1 MQAAS
6 AMRMKPPSSSP
17 HGARPAGAGSG
28 LPARAGAGFKP
39 RHLQDWIEDAKAPT
53 FFEIHAEN
61 YMGAGGPPHAWLTR
75 MRDFRPLSVH
85 GVGLSIGA
93 EAPLDHDHLERLAHL
108 VDRYQPDA
116 VSEHLAWST
125 HGNHFL
131 NDLLP
136 LTYDSFTLD
145 RVCMHIDQVQMRL
158 RRPILLENPSTY
170 FEFEASTFSEQDFI
184 RQVVERSGCG
194 LLLDVN
200 NVYVSCRNNQRDPLA
215 YLQGLPVDA
224 VGEIHLAGHA
234 GQVDEDGN
242 MVFIDNHGAQVAD
255 AVWEL
260 YAHVLSRTGP
270 VATLIE
276 WDSDVPA
283 YDLLSAEVHAADRH
297 IDSLRNVH
305 DGIAA

>member
-1 MQAAS
+1 MQATR
-6 AMRMKPPSSSP
+6 AMRMKPPSPSP
-17 HGARPAGAGSG
+17 HGARPARAGNG

-39 RHLQDWIEDAKAPT
+39 QHLHDWIEDAQAPA
-53 FFEIHAEN
+53 FFEVHAEN
-61 YMGAGGPPHAWLTR
+61 YMGAGGPPHAWLAR
-75 MRDFRPLSVH
+75 MRGLRPLSVH

-93 EAPLDHDHLERLAHL
+93 EAPLDHDHLDRLARL
-108 VDRYQPDA
+108 VDRYQPVA

-125 HGNHFL
+125 RGNHFL

-136 LTYDSFTLD
+136 LTYDRLTLD
-145 RVCMHIDQVQMRL
+145 RVCAHIDQVQTRL

-184 RQVVERSGCG
+184 RQVVQRSGCG

-200 NVYVSCRNNQRDPLA
+200 NVYVSCRNNQRDPFA
-215 YLQGLPVDA
+215 YLQDFPLHA

-234 GQVDEDGN
+234 EQADADGN
-242 MVFIDNHGAQVAD
+242 PVLIDNHGAPVAD

-260 YAHVLSRTGP
+260 YACVLACIGP

-283 YDLLSAEVHAADRH
+283 YAVLSAEVHAADRH
-297 IDSLRNVH
+297 LDAVRNVH
-305 DGIAA
+305 DEIAA